1 MDQIGRITEVTP
13 EGYAKVFI
21 ERNKACEKCGICH
34 MGETQELQLTVPNII
49 NAQPGDRVMVN
60 LHGADVIA
68 AGAIVYIAPIVALLV
83 GLGGGYFLAT
93 NLNLVNPDLWG
104 IGLGFLTMGLTYFVI
119 RAMEPRFRKSDNYQ
133 PELVRIVDEFEGLDD
148 DPCGTR

>member
-13 EGYAKVFI
+13 EGYAKVYI

-34 MGETQELQLTVPNII
+34 MGETQGLQLTVRNII
-49 NAQPGDRVMVN
+49 NAQPGNRVLVN

-68 AGAIVYIAPIVALLV
+68 AGAIVYIAPIVALLA
-83 GLGGGYFLAT
+83 GLGGGYFLAV
-93 NLNLVNPDLWG
+93 NLSLVNPDLWG
-104 IGLGFLTMGLTYFVI
+104 IGLGFLAMALIYIAI
-119 RAMEPRFRKSDNYQ
+119 RAMEPRFRKSENFR
-133 PELVRIVDEFEGLDD
+133 PELVRVVDEFEGLDE